1 MSITYWDRRLL
12 CGDGACVGV
21 IGPDGQCKV
30 CKRVSPNWGDDRR
43 RGLKTTG
50 EIATKVSTEAAA
62 GGPDAGAPADDADDA
77 DDDREPADDDDVG
90 DDDEDEDADEA
101 SADDDDVGDDDDD
114 SDDGD
119 DDGDEEDGDG
129 DEDDGDD
136 DDDDD
141 GDEDPADDPGRIQ
154 AKAPAAAGVVPSAR
168 SGTPASGADWQ
179 QRELCSNG
187 ACIGVIGDDGTCK
200 TCGTAA

>member
-1 MSITYWDRRLL
+1 MSITDWDQRLL

-50 EIATKVSTEAAA
+50 EIATKAANLAPVAEA
-62 GGPDAGAPADDADDA
+62 PDADAPDDADEDDGEYE
-77 DDDREPADDDDVG
+77 DDDATAEASA
-90 DDDEDEDADEA
+90 EDADVGE
-101 SADDDDVGDDDDD
+101 DD
-114 SDDGD
+114 DDGD
-119 DDGDEEDGDG
+119 DDDGDDDDG
-129 DEDDGDD
+129 DGDD

-141 GDEDPADDPGRIQ
+141 DDDGDKDGDGDEDPADEPGSIRADASSAVKPTAQ
-154 AKAPAAAGVVPSAR
+154 TKPS
-168 SGTPASGADWQ
+168 GGADWQ

-187 ACIGVIGDDGTCK
+187 ACIGVIGDDGNCK